1 MNNEKKKKA
10 LLARRAEVVAAS
22 APERAHIQEILDHLN
37 EDLAFEKLHLQDG
50 DRKSEMPADII
61 DRVIIRFA
69 EVRSNLRRLEIDVG
83 QTGIVSVAIGTIDH
97 RPTRTYKFELLDCEP
112 NMFEGAVLDF
122 VVANLPE
129 GALRLHRDD
138 EFKP

>member
-10 LLARRAEVVAAS
+10 LLARRAEVVAAW

-83 QTGIVSVAIGTIDH
+83 QTGIVSVAIGTIASAD
-97 RPTRTYKFELLDCEP
+97 E
-112 NMFEGAVLDF
+112 
-122 VVANLPE
+122 NL
-129 GALRLHRDD
+129 
-138 EFKP
+138 